1 MSHVQTTYEATCHV
15 FRTSQII
22 SLAQYNQGYPA
33 SSQHRLDV
41 LACKIQGPC
50 LHLRARESVER
61 LTHEAEKRFVD
72 DFQTLSLSLVLTD
85 YVEQHGCVSYC
96 VVLQCLASRYLRA
109 GVVDP
114 EFLDKDHPYR
124 SSPQFSL
131 MFWNLGRSRFNKCP
145 LPEKLQ
151 KFETHIKYVID
162 RGHEKVGDKPQFNN
176 YFINVVKNL
185 GAHLFVNCEA
195 QSLYPHRSLLEEEQF
210 KTCMLQ

>member
-1 MSHVQTTYEATCHV
+1 MEAYIARHKDEYPL
-15 FRTSQII
+15 
-22 SLAQYNQGYPA
+22 SLLEDLRKDAAYGFA
-33 SSQHRLDV
+33 
-41 LACKIQGPC
+41 GPR

-85 YVEQHGCVSYC
+85 YVEQHGCLSYC

-151 KFETHIKYVID
+151 KFETHIKYEID

>member
-1 MSHVQTTYEATCHV
+1 M
-15 FRTSQII
+15 TS
-22 SLAQYNQGYPA
+22 
-33 SSQHRLDV
+33 R
-41 LACKIQGPC
+41 
-50 LHLRARESVER
+50 
-61 LTHEAEKRFVD
+61 
-72 DFQTLSLSLVLTD
+72 LSLSLVLTD
-85 YVEQHGCVSYC
+85 YVEQHGCLSYC

-151 KFETHIKYVID
+151 KFETHIKYEID